1 MLEAYLK
8 RIGKSELFNQRDKV
22 VFYYQGEKINFDNNN
37 NKIKD
42 LFYFNDFNNI
52 LVSFLNK

>member
-8 RIGKSELFNQRDKV
+8 RIGKSELFNQGDKV
-22 VFYYQGEKINFDNNN
+22 VFYYQGEKINFDNN